1 MQQLNARDLRM
12 TWTILLVCFSYF
24 IFVTPG
30 ILLSVLVKATKQTC
44 NLNKTGLR
52 PVSRPVEQVQYFR
65 GWVQGAK
72 SHWYWGFADG
82 QTYGTGNRARC
93 MKVGTKVSK
102 TQQTDRQIDEK
113 RNRTGST
120 LCLWPIVNWLTVW
133 PTDRRKGSGIA
144 VNPEWVCWNVCISG
158 WFCALFHGSLLLGR
172 NNTCTSPMQCGP
184 SWKNDIRRT
193 DKLSTGSIDNF

>member
-1 MQQLNARDLRM
+1 MAIAYYIPFIVIVSSYFIIWIYVRHSTKYLRAAGSGANMQQLNARDLRM

-72 SHWYWGFADG
+72 SHWY
-82 QTYGTGNRARC
+82 
-93 MKVGTKVSK
+93 
-102 TQQTDRQIDEK
+102 
-113 RNRTGST
+113 
-120 LCLWPIVNWLTVW
+120 
-133 PTDRRKGSGIA
+133 
-144 VNPEWVCWNVCISG
+144 
-158 WFCALFHGSLLLGR
+158 
-172 NNTCTSPMQCGP
+172 
-184 SWKNDIRRT
+184 
-193 DKLSTGSIDNF
+193 